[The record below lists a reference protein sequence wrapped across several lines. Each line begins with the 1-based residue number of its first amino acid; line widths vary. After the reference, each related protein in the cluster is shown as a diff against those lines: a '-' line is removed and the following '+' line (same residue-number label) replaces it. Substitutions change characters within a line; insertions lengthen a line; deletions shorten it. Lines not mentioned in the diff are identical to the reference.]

1 MRHLPGEATLI
12 SYFQISSQ
20 TVPFHLPD
28 PSIQTGHLM
37 WNLQCLPITYR
48 MGCKSLT
55 LSQCSWESGPSPNF
69 QAHEWAL
76 LCNISSMKNVTTY
89 LLPSP
94 RGVQKAFSNV
104 EQNVP
109 PPFSA
114 ISGNDNFILPVAEAK
129 VLQSYLTPIFSHP
142 HSQPISK
149 SFKIYWEADHFATPT
164 YHFSS
169 LPWITGWPPNCCSIS
184 REQLE

>member
-1 MRHLPGEATLI
+1 
-12 SYFQISSQ
+12 
-20 TVPFHLPD
+20 
-28 PSIQTGHLM
+28 M

-129 VLQSYLTPIFSHP
+129 VLQSSLTPIFSHP

-149 SFKIYWEADHFATPT
+149 SFKIYWEADHFATPHIT
-164 YHFSS
+164 FHLFPGLQDGLQTVALFPESS
-169 LPWITGWPPNCCSIS
+169 WNNTFKLKVILSHS
-184 REQLE
+184 SVQMVFQLTL